1 MIICQN
7 CWIIKLSIINIL
19 YRHKSKFFFIIC
31 YLKFFIFSHYDV
43 EKFPYPLD
51 IVVNNIRT
59 VVSNQSTDSSD
70 DEDLQT
76 AKEINYVLQLQGFK
90 VFEKGK
96 FIVIS
101 LFNQFL

>member
-1 MIICQN
+1 M
-7 CWIIKLSIINIL
+7 
-19 YRHKSKFFFIIC
+19 
-31 YLKFFIFSHYDV
+31 
-43 EKFPYPLD
+43 
-51 IVVNNIRT
+51 VNNIRT